1 MIRTVPLD
9 DHHQGAMLMSYGMIA
24 NAEGLFPGFR
34 FVVWPLAGQD
44 WLDAMTAHETA
55 HPDDFGP
62 CLVLEREPKLRAS
75 RRPHSARRKSR

>member
-1 MIRTVPLD
+1 
-9 DHHQGAMLMSYGMIA
+9 MSYGMIA

-44 WLDAMTAHETA
+44 WPDAMSAHEAT

-62 CLVLEREPKLRAS
+62 CLVLDGEPELRRT
-75 RRPHSARRKSR
+75 RRGQPARRRGR